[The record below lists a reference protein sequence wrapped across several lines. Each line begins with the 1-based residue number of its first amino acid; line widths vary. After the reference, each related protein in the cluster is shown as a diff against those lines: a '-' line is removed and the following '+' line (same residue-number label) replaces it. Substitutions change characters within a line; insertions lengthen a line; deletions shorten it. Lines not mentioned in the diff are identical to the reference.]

1 VPAVE
6 RLDAPAGEEDPQ
18 PDSAWWG
25 WHVARYAFAA
35 GLVGGRAGGGT
46 VLDIACGTGY
56 GARLLGQR
64 GGRRVVGADV
74 DLPALAA
81 ARAAG
86 PVAAADGARLP
97 FRSGAF
103 DAVVTME
110 TIEHLKARAAFVGE
124 LARVLAPGG
133 LLVLSTPNALHSRPV
148 DGVPAN
154 PFHVH
159 EYLPD
164 ELVEELA
171 AGFDVDQLLG
181 QDISDRFRISPFWDD
196 QERLPRTAPAQ
207 ARRLA
212 WRVLNKLP
220 AGARDAG
227 SNALWGHPLFPG
239 PGDYTFKPEAAT
251 TARTLVAVARRR
263 VTG

>member
-35 GLVGGRAGGGT
+35 RLLAERPGRGP

-56 GARLLGQR
+56 GARLLAER
-64 GGRRVVGADV
+64 SGRRVVGADV
-74 DLPALAA
+74 DLPALGSAQ
-81 ARAAG
+81 AAG
-86 PVAAADGARLP
+86 PVAAADGACLP
-97 FRSGAF
+97 FVSGAF

-110 TIEHLKARAAFVGE
+110 TIEHLEPRAAFVGE
-124 LARVLAPGG
+124 LARVLVPGG
-133 LLVLSTPNALHSRPV
+133 LLVLSTPNARHSRPV
-148 DGVPAN
+148 DGVPTN

-164 ELVEELA
+164 ELVEELG
-171 AGFDVDQLLG
+171 AGFDVDRLLG

-220 AGARDAG
+220 AGARDTG
-227 SNALWGHPLFPG
+227 SRALWGHPLFPG
-239 PGDYTFKPEAAT
+239 PDDYTFTPEGAT

-263 VTG
+263 VSG